1 MHCMGVKLR
10 RSLSARERRRW
21 RLDRSSLDACASPA
35 AHRLRTLYGT
45 LTPFVFRPYVL
56 NSYELFIGLRYT
68 RSRQRTRFISV
79 ISLISI
85 VGIALGMTVLIT
97 VLSVFNGFQREVRTR
112 MLSAV
117 AHIQV
122 SDLSERMSDWPA
134 VAKEVAKHP
143 EVKGT
148 APYVTAQ
155 GLLTSG
161 GNVHGAFL
169 RGIVPELEDTV
180 DDLSRNMRRGELTA
194 LKPGEFNIVLGD
206 ALARQLG
213 VLPGD
218 VIVLVAPQGQV
229 TPAGVIPRLR
239 QFTVVGTFNVGH
251 YEIDST
257 LALVHLEDAQR
268 VYRLG
273 DQVTGVRV
281 KLDDLFRAPR
291 VAREL
296 LPILPPNNTVIDW
309 TKMNATY
316 FRAVDL
322 EKRMMSLL
330 LFFIIAIAAFNL
342 VSSLFMVVKE
352 KQADIAILRTLGA
365 SPGGVMRVFMI
376 QGVLIGFVGV
386 LCGIVFGILGALN
399 VDTIVSFV
407 EMIFGFKF
415 LPQEVY
421 QITDLPS
428 ELHAQDVVVTAIV
441 AFTLAILATIYPS
454 WRASK
459 VNPAEALRYE

>member
-1 MHCMGVKLR
+1 
-10 RSLSARERRRW
+10 
-21 RLDRSSLDACASPA
+21 
-35 AHRLRTLYGT
+35 
-45 LTPFVFRPYVL
+45 L

-112 MLSAV
+112 MLGAV

-122 SDLSERMSDWPA
+122 SDITERVGDWKA
-134 VAKEVAKHP
+134 VVQAVSKHP
-143 EVKGT
+143 EVKAT
-148 APYVTAQ
+148 APYVNAQ

-169 RGIVPELEDTV
+169 RGIIPELEDTV
-180 DDLSRNMRRGELTA
+180 DDLGKNMRRGELTA
-194 LKPGEFNIVLGD
+194 LKPGEFSIVLGD

-213 VLPGD
+213 VIPGD
-218 VIVLVAPQGQV
+218 VVVLVAPQGQV
-229 TPAGVIPRLR
+229 TPAGMIPRLR
-239 QFTVVGTFNVGH
+239 QFTVVGIFNVGH

-257 LALVHLEDAQR
+257 LALTHIEDAQR
-268 VYRLG
+268 LYRMG
-273 DQVTGVRV
+273 TDVSGVRV
-281 KLDDLFRAPR
+281 KLDDLFKAPR

-296 LPILPPNNTVIDW
+296 LHLLPPNATVLDW
-309 TKMNATY
+309 TRMNATY
-316 FRAVDL
+316 FRAVDI

-352 KQADIAILRTLGA
+352 KNADIAILRTLGA

-376 QGVLIGFVGV
+376 QGVLIGFSGV
-386 LCGIVFGILGALN
+386 LFGIVFGILGALN
-399 VDTIVSFV
+399 VDVIVGFV
-407 EMIFGFKF
+407 EKVFGFRF
-415 LPQEVY
+415 LDPAVY
-421 QITDLPS
+421 QITELPS
-428 ELHAQDVVVTAIV
+428 ELHPRDVVVTSIV
-441 AFTLAILATIYPS
+441 AFVLAALATIYPS

>member
-1 MHCMGVKLR
+1 M
-10 RSLSARERRRW
+10 
-21 RLDRSSLDACASPA
+21 
-35 AHRLRTLYGT
+35 
-45 LTPFVFRPYVL
+45 

-122 SDLSERMSDWPA
+122 SDLSERVSDWRA
-134 VAKEVAKHP
+134 LAKEIARHP

-169 RGIVPELEDTV
+169 RGIIPELEDTV

-194 LKPGEFNIVLGD
+194 LKAGEFNIVLGD

-213 VLPGD
+213 VMPGD

-407 EMIFGFKF
+407 EMVFGFKF

>member
-1 MHCMGVKLR
+1 V
-10 RSLSARERRRW
+10 
-21 RLDRSSLDACASPA
+21 
-35 AHRLRTLYGT
+35 
-45 LTPFVFRPYVL
+45 

-117 AHIQV
+117 AHVQV
-122 SDLSERMSDWPA
+122 SDISERLSDWRSVAEA
-134 VAKEVAKHP
+134 VKRHP
-143 EVKGT
+143 DVKAT

-180 DDLSRNMRRGELTA
+180 DDLSRNMRTGELSS
-194 LKPGEFNIVLGD
+194 LKPGEFNIILGD

-213 VLPGD
+213 VVRGD

-239 QFTVVGTFNVGH
+239 QFTVAGTFNVGH

-257 LALVHLEDAQR
+257 LALIHMEDAQR
-268 VYRLG
+268 LYRMG
-273 DQVTGVRV
+273 TDVTGVRV
-281 KLDDLFRAPR
+281 KLDDLFAAPR
-291 VAREL
+291 VAYEL
-296 LPILPPNNTVIDW
+296 LPLLPPNNTVLDW
-309 TKMNATY
+309 TRMNATY

-352 KQADIAILRTLGA
+352 KNADIAILRTLGA
-365 SPGGVMRVFMI
+365 SPGGVLRVFLI

-386 LCGIVFGILGALN
+386 LFGIVFGIIGALN
-399 VDTIVSFV
+399 VAAIVSFV
-407 EMIFGFKF
+407 EHLFGFKF

-428 ELHAQDVVVTAIV
+428 ELHAQDVIVTAIT
-441 AFTLAILATIYPS
+441 AFVLASLATVYPS
-454 WRASK
+454 WRASR

>member
-1 MHCMGVKLR
+1 M
-10 RSLSARERRRW
+10 
-21 RLDRSSLDACASPA
+21 
-35 AHRLRTLYGT
+35 
-45 LTPFVFRPYVL
+45 

-79 ISLISI
+79 ISMISI

-122 SDLSERMSDWPA
+122 SDFNERLADWGKIA
-134 VAKEVAKHP
+134 EAAKRHP
-143 EVKGT
+143 EVKAA
-148 APYVTAQ
+148 APYVSAQ

-161 GNVHGAFL
+161 GNVRGAFL
-169 RGIVPELEDTV
+169 RGIVPELEDAV
-180 DDLSRNMRRGELTA
+180 DDLGRNMRRGELSA
-194 LKPGEFNIVLGD
+194 LKPGEFSVILGD

-213 VLPGD
+213 VVPGD

-257 LALVHLEDAQR
+257 LALVHMEDAQR
-268 VYRLG
+268 LYRMG
-273 DQVTGVRV
+273 DEVTGVRL
-281 KLDDLFRAPR
+281 KLDDLFRAQT
-291 VAREL
+291 VSREL
-296 LPILPPNNTVIDW
+296 LRLLPPNVTVIDW
-309 TKMNATY
+309 TRMNATY

-352 KQADIAILRTLGA
+352 KNADIAILRTLGA

-376 QGVLIGFVGV
+376 QGAIIGVVGV
-386 LCGIVFGILGALN
+386 VSGIVFGILGALN
-399 VDTIVSFV
+399 VDVIVAFV
-407 EMIFGFKF
+407 ERIFGFKF

-428 ELHAQDVVVTAIV
+428 ELKSSDVITTAVVALVLTM
-441 AFTLAILATIYPS
+441 LATIYPS

>member
-1 MHCMGVKLR
+1 V
-10 RSLSARERRRW
+10 
-21 RLDRSSLDACASPA
+21 
-35 AHRLRTLYGT
+35 
-45 LTPFVFRPYVL
+45 

-122 SDLSERMSDWPA
+122 SDINERLADWRSVAAA
-134 VAKEVAKHP
+134 VKQHP
-143 EVKGT
+143 EVKAT
-148 APYVTAQ
+148 APYVSEQ

-161 GNVHGAFL
+161 GNVRGAFM
-169 RGIVPELEDTV
+169 RGIVPELEETV
-180 DDLSRNMRRGELTA
+180 DDLGRNMRSGELA
-194 LKPGEFNIVLGD
+194 SLKPGQFNVVLGD

-213 VLPGD
+213 VIPGD

-229 TPAGVIPRLR
+229 TPAGIIPRLR
-239 QFTVVGTFNVGH
+239 QFTVTGTFNVGH

-257 LALVHLEDAQR
+257 LALINMEDAQR
-268 VYRLG
+268 LYRMG
-273 DQVTGVRV
+273 DDVSGVRI
-281 KLDDLFRAPR
+281 KLDDLFKAPQ
-291 VAREL
+291 VAHEL
-296 LPILPPNNTVIDW
+296 LRVLPPNLTVLDW
-309 TKMNATY
+309 TRMNATY

-352 KQADIAILRTLGA
+352 KNADIAILRTLGA
-365 SPGGVMRVFMI
+365 SPGGVLRIFMI
-376 QGVLIGFVGV
+376 QGVIIGAVGV
-386 LCGIVFGILGALN
+386 ICGIVFGILGALY
-399 VDTIVSFV
+399 VDVIVGFV
-407 EMIFGFKF
+407 EHVFGFKF
-415 LPQEVY
+415 LPQDVY
-421 QITDLPS
+421 QISDLPT
-428 ELHAQDVVVTAIV
+428 ELRYSDVVVTAV
-441 AFTLAILATIYPS
+441 TAFALSALATIYPS

>member
-1 MHCMGVKLR
+1 M
-10 RSLSARERRRW
+10 A
-21 RLDRSSLDACASPA
+21 
-35 AHRLRTLYGT
+35 
-45 LTPFVFRPYVL
+45 
-56 NSYELFIGLRYT
+56 SYEWFIGLRYT

-122 SDLSERMSDWPA
+122 AGITDTLSDWQKIAAA
-134 VAKEVAKHP
+134 VKQHP
-143 EVKGT
+143 EVKAT
-148 APYVTAQ
+148 APYVLAQ

-161 GNVHGAFL
+161 GRVQGAFL
-169 RGIVPELEDTV
+169 RGVLPELEDTV
-180 DDLSRNMRRGELTA
+180 DDLGRNMRSGNLAA
-194 LKPGEFNIVLGD
+194 LKSGEFSIVLGE
-206 ALARQLG
+206 ALARSLG
-213 VLPGD
+213 VRPGD

-229 TPAGVIPRLR
+229 TPAGVVPRLR

-257 LALVHLEDAQR
+257 LALVHMEDAQR
-268 VYRLG
+268 LYRLG
-273 DQVTGVRV
+273 ESVSGVRI
-281 KLDDLFRAPR
+281 KLDDLFRAQF

-296 LPILPPNNTVIDW
+296 LRLLPASVSVTDW
-309 TKMNATY
+309 TRMNATY

-352 KQADIAILRTLGA
+352 KNSDIAILRTLGA

-376 QGVLIGFVGV
+376 QGVIIGVVGV
-386 LCGIVFGILGALN
+386 IFGIVFGIIGALN
-399 VDTIVSFV
+399 VDVIVAFV
-407 EMIFGFKF
+407 ERVFGFKF
-415 LPQEVY
+415 LPQDVY
-421 QITDLPS
+421 QISDLPS
-428 ELHAQDVVVTAIV
+428 ELRYMDVAATALV
-441 AFTLAILATIYPS
+441 SLTLSLAATLYPS

>member
-1 MHCMGVKLR
+1 M
-10 RSLSARERRRW
+10 
-21 RLDRSSLDACASPA
+21 
-35 AHRLRTLYGT
+35 
-45 LTPFVFRPYVL
+45 

-122 SDLSERMSDWPA
+122 SDLSERVADWQS
-134 VAKEVAKHP
+134 VAKTLAQNP
-143 EVKGT
+143 EVKAT

-169 RGIVPELEDTV
+169 RGIIPELESTV
-180 DDLSRNMRRGELTA
+180 DDLGQNMRRGELAA
-194 LKPGEFNIVLGD
+194 LKPGEFGIVLGD

-213 VLPGD
+213 VVPGD

-239 QFTVVGTFNVGH
+239 QFTVVGIFNIGH

-257 LALVHLEDAQR
+257 LALIHIEDAQKL
-268 VYRLG
+268 YRMG
-273 DQVTGVRV
+273 TDVTGVRV
-281 KLDDLFRAPR
+281 KLDDLFKAQR
-291 VAREL
+291 VARDL
-296 LPILPPNNTVIDW
+296 LPLLPPNMTVLDW
-309 TKMNATY
+309 TRMNATY
-316 FRAVDL
+316 FRAVDI

-352 KQADIAILRTLGA
+352 KNADIAILRTLGA
-365 SPGGVMRVFMI
+365 SPGGVLRVFMI

-386 LCGIVFGILGALN
+386 LCGIVFGVLGALN
-399 VDTIVSFV
+399 VDVIVGFV
-407 EMIFGFKF
+407 ERLFGFRF
-415 LPQEVY
+415 LDPSVY
-421 QITDLPS
+421 QITELPS
-428 ELHAQDVVVTAIV
+428 ELHSDDVVITAVTAFV
-441 AFTLAILATIYPS
+441 LAALATVYPS